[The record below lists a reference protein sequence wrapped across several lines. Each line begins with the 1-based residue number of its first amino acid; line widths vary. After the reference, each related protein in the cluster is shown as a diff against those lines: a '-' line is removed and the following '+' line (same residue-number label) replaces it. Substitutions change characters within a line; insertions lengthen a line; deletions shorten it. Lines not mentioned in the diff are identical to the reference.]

1 MFYSNVYL
9 SDIFADADPRS
20 LPASPSSD
28 NGGSLVDLE
37 PVEYTEPPAW
47 CSVYYYELNTRV
59 TLHITESNYDKVQ
72 CCLRYL

>member
-1 MFYSNVYL
+1 MFV
-9 SDIFADADPRS
+9 DAEQRS

-59 TLHITESNYDKVQ
+59 TYQTLLSVVTSPRFF
-72 CCLRYL
+72 L